1 MNNLQLYIKGITG
14 KTITISCLNDIT
26 VRDLKVLISKKIEN
40 IEPYFIR
47 LVYGNQELNDEQ
59 FLNEL
64 EIKNEGTIYY
74 LIKLNK
80 EVEILMEIKRHW
92 NLNNNWSRDIELSG
106 WDGIEVHEESDSK
119 FIVGRIIF
127 R

>member
-1 MNNLQLYIKGITG
+1 M
-14 KTITISCLNDIT
+14 
-26 VRDLKVLISKKIEN
+26 
-40 IEPYFIR
+40 EPYLIR

-80 EVEILMEIKRHW
+80 EVEILMEMKKA
-92 NLNNNWSRDIELSG
+92 L
-106 WDGIEVHEESDSK
+106 ESK
-119 FIVGRIIF
+119 
-127 R
+127 